1 MAGFEVEIE
10 ILGTYFFLF
19 FHEKIGVDE
28 TYPPQSRDFLSNY
41 SVTTQSAELQ
51 MIMKVIM
58 TWGDNTFCVSKKKIA
73 NQKIPRE
80 PLRKQWGQKRELGG
94 TQWDFFVTSI
104 DMIQ

>member
-58 TWGDNTFCVSKKKIA
+58 TWGDNTFSNFSCMFLNPNI
-73 NQKIPRE
+73 
-80 PLRKQWGQKRELGG
+80 
-94 TQWDFFVTSI
+94 FF
-104 DMIQ
+104 QFEF